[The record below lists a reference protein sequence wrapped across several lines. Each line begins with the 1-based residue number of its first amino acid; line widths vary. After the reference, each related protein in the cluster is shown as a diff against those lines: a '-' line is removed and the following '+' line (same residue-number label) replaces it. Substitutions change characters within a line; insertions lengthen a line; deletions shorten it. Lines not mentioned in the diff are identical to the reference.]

1 MSSPQPFSGH
11 WAVPAGTGP
20 FPAVLVIQEWWGL
33 DDQTRRI
40 ADRLAQAGYL
50 ALAPDVYE
58 GELAALGDHET
69 ARALV
74 QKHAPTA
81 PDRLAVTFDQLKSD
95 PRCTGRVAALGFC
108 FGGRMALEVGLRRP
122 VDAVCTFYGGG
133 MHALFDRLSALQ
145 APVLGLFG
153 SADVSIPVGTV
164 QQFDDLLDTLGLEHT
179 ILMYP
184 DSGHAFFRDSDPAV
198 YRPSAA
204 ADAWARVQNFLARH
218 LRPAE

>member
-1 MSSPQPFSGH
+1 MSTQPYAGH
-11 WAVPAGTGP
+11 WAVPPGSGP

-58 GELAALGDHET
+58 GERAVLGDHET

-74 QKHAPTA
+74 QKYAPSA

-108 FGGRMALEVGLRRP
+108 FGGRMALEVALRRP

-133 MHALFDRLSALQ
+133 MHTLFDRLSALH

-153 SADVSIPVGTV
+153 DADVSIPIGTV
-164 QQFDDLLDTLGLEHT
+164 QQFDALLDTLGVEHT
-179 ILMYP
+179 IVVYP
-184 DSGHAFFRDSDPAV
+184 NSGHAFFRDSDPAV
-198 YRPSAA
+198 YRPEAA
-204 ADAWARVQNFLARH
+204 ADAWARVQTFLARH
-218 LRPAE
+218 LR